1 MKPPDPVAVT
11 VPPQLAGEYV
21 DRDPPLVPRPPNG
34 LQNGV
39 VEPLEDGVG
48 EALREVPGGH
58 ELCEGVEEGGAEGS
72 LPVEEVHLAG
82 DVGDGGRCHFTY
94 PRPRLSGGLSVLS
107 SSSSSLSKLNCCVF
121 STAAGFFETRLDLML
136 VARRPAQR

>member
-21 DRDPPLVPRPPNG
+21 DRDPPLVPRLP
-34 LQNGV
+34 NGV

-58 ELCEGVEEGGAEGS
+58 ELGEGVEEGGAEWS

-94 PRPRLSGGLSVLS
+94 PRQRLSGGLSVLPV
-107 SSSSSLSKLNCCVF
+107 L
-121 STAAGFFETRLDLML
+121 
-136 VARRPAQR
+136 